1 MRRNGQITAALL
13 VVTVAAVGCSKGN
26 QSQNSGSIPET
37 HSAKMTPV
45 SMTTNA
51 PADIKRSDVPAV
63 KVGPP
68 KFADGESAYAAG
80 NYAEATRI
88 FDRYT
93 EEKPKNAWGHY
104 MLGLSSWKGGD
115 LAKSEKAFNEA
126 LSIDPD
132 HFKSLLNLSR
142 ILIEQKRFDEA
153 AVNLQ
158 HADEL
163 DPKSAEVQR
172 LMGRT
177 FDGQG
182 KLDDAVMAYRNAI
195 ALDEKDTWSMNNL
208 GFLFIGQKRFDEA
221 VPLLTK
227 AVELQPNVPVFRNN
241 LGMAL
246 EHTKNFTAA
255 AEEYKGALSA
265 DPKYARAQ
273 QNLDR
278 VEAVKV
284 GHEVKSTDD
293 AR

>member
-1 MRRNGQITAALL
+1 MRRNGQIAAGLL
-13 VVTVAAVGCSKGN
+13 VVAVAAAGCSNSN
-26 QSQNSGSIPET
+26 QSQSPVSNPET

-51 PADIKRSDVPAV
+51 PLDAKKSNAVPV
-63 KVGPP
+63 KIGPA
-68 KFADGESAYAAG
+68 KFADGESAYAER
-80 NYAEATRI
+80 NYTEAAKI
-88 FDRYT
+88 FDQYT
-93 EEKPKNAWGHY
+93 EEKPRNAWGHY
-104 MLGLSSWKGGD
+104 MLGLSSWKAGD

-142 ILIEQKRFDEA
+142 ILIDQKRFDEA
-153 AVNLQ
+153 VTKLN

-172 LMGRT
+172 LLGRIY
-177 FDGQG
+177 DGQG

-195 ALDEKDTWSMNNL
+195 ALDDKDSWSMNNL
-208 GFLFIGQKRFDEA
+208 GFIFIGQKRYEDA

-227 AVELQPNVPVFRNN
+227 AVELQPNVPLFRNN

-246 EHTKNFTAA
+246 EHTKGFTAA
-255 AEEYKGALSA
+255 AAEYKGALTA
-265 DPKYARAQ
+265 DPKNAKAQ

-284 GHEVKSTDD
+284 SHDED
-293 AR
+293 AH

>member
-1 MRRNGQITAALL
+1 MRRNGQIAAALL
-13 VVTVAAVGCSKGN
+13 VVAVAAGCSKGN
-26 QSQNSGSIPET
+26 QSQSSNSIPET

-51 PADIKRSDVPAV
+51 PVDTKTSNVVPV
-63 KVGPP
+63 KIGPA
-68 KFADGESAYAAG
+68 KFADGESAYAVG
-80 NYAEATRI
+80 NYAEATKI

-104 MLGLSSWKGGD
+104 MLGLSSWKAGD
-115 LAKSEKAFNEA
+115 LAKSEKAFNES

-142 ILIEQKRFDEA
+142 ILIDQKRFDEA
-153 AVNLQ
+153 VTRLQ

-172 LMGRT
+172 LLGRVY
-177 FDGQG
+177 DGQG

-195 ALDEKDTWSMNNL
+195 ALDEKDSWSMNNL
-208 GFLFIGQKRFDEA
+208 GFLFIRQKRYDEA
-221 VPLLTK
+221 VPLLTS
-227 AVELQPNVPVFRNN
+227 AVELQPSVPLFRNN

-246 EHTKNFTAA
+246 EHTKSFTAA
-255 AEEYKGALSA
+255 AAEYKGALTA
-265 DPKYARAQ
+265 DPKYAKAQ

-284 GHEVKSTDD
+284 EHNEEKTSDG
-293 AR
+293 R